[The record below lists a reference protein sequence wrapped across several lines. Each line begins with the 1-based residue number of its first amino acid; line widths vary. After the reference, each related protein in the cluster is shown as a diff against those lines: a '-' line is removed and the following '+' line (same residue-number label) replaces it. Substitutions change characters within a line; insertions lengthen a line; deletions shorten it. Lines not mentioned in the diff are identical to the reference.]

1 MPIRRRKSMNI
12 NIMGGGPAELIPPLD
27 QFMGPGDRWVGV
39 DRGTAELID
48 RGIEPYAAFGDFDSV
63 TEEQL
68 ALFKTSIRNL
78 KKVKPEKDETDME
91 LALQWAVSENPEKIR
106 LFGATGGRIDHFLAN
121 IHLMLKFSD
130 DLGLPEIEMIDTRNM
145 VFLKPPGTYH
155 LEKETKKYISFLPGS
170 GEVSGLTLKGF
181 KYPLE
186 NRHIPTGSTLC
197 ISNELIGDNGTFSF
211 SKGILIIIRS
221 DD

>member
-1 MPIRRRKSMNI
+1 MII
-12 NIMGGGPAELIPPLD
+12 NIMGGGPAKLIPPLSS
-27 QFMGPGDRWVGV
+27 FLGPEDRWVGV

-68 ALFKTSIRNL
+68 VLFKASIRNL
-78 KKVKPEKDETDME
+78 KKVNPEKDETDME
-91 LALQWAVSENPEKIR
+91 LALQWAINEKPGKIR

-121 IHLMLKFSD
+121 LHLMQKFSGVED
-130 DLGLPEIEMIDTRNM
+130 SPEIEMIDICNT
-145 VFLKPPGTYH
+145 VLIKPPGTYR
-155 LEKETKKYISFLPGS
+155 LEKEAKKYISFLPGT

-186 NRHIPTGSTLC
+186 NRHIPAGSTLC